1 MNENSE
7 KYKTPQEKLGTLLEK
22 VENDLRKSNSDT
34 TWQQLTEI
42 WRNRNSSQEKI
53 GVVEK

>member
-22 VENDLRKSNSDT
+22 VENNLRKSNSDT